1 MRIWRDRN
9 RRRASLRRGSRD
21 PDGRERAGRGAGPR
35 EPRGERDPE
44 RGGPHRGCL
53 RAGRRPGLRSHPLQS
68 PDPSGPRN
76 RGSDHRG
83 RPVPPARRRKP
94 LARRPHPSRGGH
106 ASAPDDESLRR
117 RRRGEARERLQSPP
131 VGQVGSVAMAAK
143 PGPSRIRV
151 RIVRADDAPGLVPLF
166 EAFYGA
172 YFGGRVTETSVAGR
186 LRQAANHE
194 TVLVAEVGDQIS
206 GFASLRVTDSL
217 DPAPYAEL
225 TDLFVETEARRL
237 GVASRLVKRVEGV
250 AREGGAFHLVLLSGQ
265 KNTEGEAFYPSAGF
279 DEYRDAVR
287 QSLEAP

>member
-21 PDGRERAGRGAGPR
+21 PDGRERAARGVSPR

-68 PDPSGPRN
+68 PDPGGPRN

-83 RPVPPARRRKP
+83 SPVPPARRRKT
-94 LARRPHPSRGGH
+94 LAGRPHPTRGRH
-106 ASAPDDESLRR
+106 ASAPNDESLRR
-117 RRRGEARERLQSPP
+117 RRRGEAGERLQSPP

-151 RIVRADDAPGLVPLF
+151 RIVRPDDAPGLVPLF

-172 YFGGRVTETSVAGR
+172 YFGGRVTETSGSGR

-194 TVLVAEVGDQIS
+194 TVLVAEVGDRIA

-237 GVASRLVKRVEGV
+237 GVASRLGKDGEGS
-250 AREGGAFHLVLLSGQ
+250 ARERGAPHLVVLTGPKKTGGQ
-265 KNTEGEAFYPSAGF
+265 AFYRPAGF
-279 DEYRDAVR
+279 ARDAVR
-287 QSLEAP
+287 IRQQLNG

>member
-1 MRIWRDRN
+1 MRIRRDRN
-9 RRRASLRRGSRD
+9 RRRASLRGRSRD
-21 PDGRERAGRGAGPR
+21 PDRRERARRGAGPC

-44 RGGPHRGCL
+44 RGGPHRGRL

-68 PDPSGPRN
+68 SDPGGPRN
-76 RGSDHRG
+76 RGSDHFG
-83 RPVPPARRRKP
+83 SPVPSARRRKP
-94 LARRPHPSRGGH
+94 LARRPHPTRGRH

-117 RRRGEARERLQSPP
+117 RRRGETRERLQSPP
-131 VGQVGSVAMAAK
+131 VDQVGSVAMAAK

-194 TVLVAEVGDQIS
+194 TVIIAEVGDQIS

-225 TDLFVETEARRL
+225 TDLFVENEARRL
-237 GVASRLVKRVEGV
+237 GVASRLVQYGEGI
-250 AREGGAFHLVLLSGQ
+250 ARERGASHPLVLARQ
-265 KNTEGEAFYPSAGF
+265 KNTGAPALYPSAGYGKES
-279 DEYRDAVR
+279 D
-287 QSLEAP
+287 